1 LVSTVKKMLGFGEAT
16 VQVGGQEDLVVF
28 RAKCCNPI
36 PGDDIV
42 GYVTRGRG
50 VAVHAKSC
58 PNVENLLYQA
68 ERRIDVE
75 WVGGAATNYPVSL
88 LIRAQDR
95 PGMLADIT
103 SVISETGSNIRTLES
118 HPDDLHARID
128 LILEIGDRKQLE
140 RIMANIRKISGVF
153 GVERLYKV

>member
-1 LVSTVKKMLGFGEAT
+1 MLRGGEPSL
-16 VQVGGQEDLVVF
+16 QVGGQDELMVF

-36 PGDDIV
+36 PGDEIV

-50 VAVHAKSC
+50 VAVHSKLC
-58 PNVENLLYQA
+58 PNVQNLLYQV

-75 WVGGAATNYPVSL
+75 WGGAAGATYPVTL

-103 SVISETGSNIRTLES
+103 SVISETGSNIRTLAS
-118 HPDDLHARID
+118 HPDNLHARID
-128 LILEIGDRKQLE
+128 LTLEIADRKQLE
-140 RIMANIRKISGVF
+140 RIMANIRKISGIF

>member
-1 LVSTVKKMLGFGEAT
+1 
-16 VQVGGQEDLVVF
+16 
-28 RAKCCNPI
+28 
-36 PGDDIV
+36 
-42 GYVTRGRG
+42 
-50 VAVHAKSC
+50 VAVHSKSC
-58 PNVENLLYQA
+58 PNVENLLYQP

-75 WVGGAATNYPVSL
+75 WVGGTATTYPVSL

-140 RIMANIRKISGVF
+140 RIMASIRKISGVF

>member
-1 LVSTVKKMLGFGEAT
+1 MLGVGDAT
-16 VQVGGQEDLVVF
+16 LQVGGQSDLMVF

-36 PGDDIV
+36 PGDEIV

-50 VAVHAKSC
+50 VAVHSNSC
-58 PNVENLLYQA
+58 PNVQNLLYQV

-75 WVGGAATNYPVSL
+75 WGGATGALYPVTL

-103 SVISETGSNIRTLES
+103 TVISETGSNIRTLGS
-118 HPDDLHARID
+118 HPDNLHARID
-128 LILEIGDRKQLE
+128 LTLEIGDRKQLE
-140 RIMANIRKISGVF
+140 RIIANIRKISGIF
-153 GVERLYKV
+153 GVERLYNV